1 MGMIKM
7 TKKKIWNAGCVV
19 LVLLLLCTVISF
31 HVERLMRIP
40 VEVVRGIQSE
50 EEKAMQLARI
60 PLSCYGEAPSTVFY
74 VEEQEGLFG
83 MELVAHTKEVW
94 PIETA
99 EDMALVPEQL
109 DDDGLPLQIVRWSV
123 YPLEDG
129 DLVVVQEDGE
139 SRMLSGVNAEQLQE
153 LKKQLPGMAVC
164 LFVLLAFMAL
174 GTWNLFHLQSRA
186 YKRGLAGAV
195 IVLACLGI
203 LWAGLWTLEIPREYL
218 PPEHILDVKGYV
230 NW

>member
-1 MGMIKM
+1 M
-7 TKKKIWNAGCVV
+7 KKKRRCS
-19 LVLLLLCTVISF
+19 LPDPSVLLWRRSLN
-31 HVERLMRIP
+31 
-40 VEVVRGIQSE
+40 G
-50 EEKAMQLARI
+50 
-60 PLSCYGEAPSTVFY
+60 FY

-164 LFVLLAFMAL
+164 L
-174 GTWNLFHLQSRA
+174 LFCWLSW
-186 YKRGLAGAV
+186 LWEP
-195 IVLACLGI
+195 GI
-203 LWAGLWTLEIPREYL
+203 SSTCRAGLTKEALQAP
-218 PPEHILDVKGYV
+218 
-230 NW
+230 

>member
-60 PLSCYGEAPSTVFY
+60 PLSCYGEDPSTVFY

-174 GTWNLFHLQSRA
+174 GS
-186 YKRGLAGAV
+186 
-195 IVLACLGI
+195 
-203 LWAGLWTLEIPREYL
+203 L
-218 PPEHILDVKGYV
+218 PPAEPGLQKRPCGRRDRTGLPGNFVGRSLDP
-230 NW
+230 

>member
-60 PLSCYGEAPSTVFY
+60 PLSCYGEDPSTVFY

-153 LKKQLPGMAVC
+153 LKNNCREWLCVSLFCWLSWLWEPGISSTC
-164 LFVLLAFMAL
+164 
-174 GTWNLFHLQSRA
+174 R
-186 YKRGLAGAV
+186 
-195 IVLACLGI
+195 
-203 LWAGLWTLEIPREYL
+203 AGLTKEALRAP
-218 PPEHILDVKGYV
+218 
-230 NW
+230 

>member
-1 MGMIKM
+1 
-7 TKKKIWNAGCVV
+7 
-19 LVLLLLCTVISF
+19 
-31 HVERLMRIP
+31 
-40 VEVVRGIQSE
+40 
-50 EEKAMQLARI
+50 
-60 PLSCYGEAPSTVFY
+60 
-74 VEEQEGLFG
+74 

-218 PPEHILDVKGYV
+218 PPEYILDVKGYV